1 MIRFVYGDE
10 LHKFPYLKQ
19 TMFQD
24 RADQFKRRLGWDV
37 SVDLAG
43 EERDQYDALNP
54 LYIIWEGAGGRHGG
68 SLRAL
73 PTVGRTMAA
82 EHFLH
87 LTHGVKIESPLI
99 WEVTRFCLAPDAGPG
114 VAAALMMAGCELAL
128 RFGIEQGLGVFDAI
142 YGIGEV
148 GYHPKPDPRA
158 FAAVLEAH
166 DIDPARAAMFEDD
179 PRNLEVPFSL
189 GMRTVLVGPGRHGP
203 DPLAADHRHGDHVL
217 WQTAA
222 LGDFVAA
229 LAAALPGVAMSR

>member
-10 LHKFPYLKQ
+10 LHKYPYLKQ

-87 LTHGVKIESPLI
+87 LTDGVRIQSPLI
-99 WEVTRFCLAPDAGPG
+99 WEVTRFCLSPDAGPG

-128 RFGIEQGLGVFDAI
+128 RFGIEQGLGVFDARMTKI
-142 YGIGEV
+142 YGRIGFGPDVLGRDGDGRTGIAV
-148 GYHPKPDPRA
+148 GLWSFTEAARRAMSERSGIPEALVARWFDDA
-158 FAAVLEAH
+158 FA
-166 DIDPARAAMFEDD
+166 PARAEA
-179 PRNLEVPFSL
+179 
-189 GMRTVLVGPGRHGP
+189 
-203 DPLAADHRHGDHVL
+203 
-217 WQTAA
+217 
-222 LGDFVAA
+222 VAA
-229 LAAALPGVAMSR
+229 

>member
-87 LTHGVKIESPLI
+87 LTDGVRIQSPLI

-128 RFGIEQGLGVFDAI
+128 RFGIEQGLGVFDARMTKI
-142 YGIGEV
+142 YGRIGFGPDVLGRDGDGRSGIAV
-148 GYHPKPDPRA
+148 GLWSFTEAARSAMSERSGIPEALVAGWFDDA
-158 FAAVLEAH
+158 FAPVRAEAVDA
-166 DIDPARAAMFEDD
+166 
-179 PRNLEVPFSL
+179 
-189 GMRTVLVGPGRHGP
+189 
-203 DPLAADHRHGDHVL
+203 
-217 WQTAA
+217 
-222 LGDFVAA
+222 
-229 LAAALPGVAMSR
+229 